1 MDWAVEKGVTD
12 GTTPTTFSPDAVC
25 TRGQAVTFL
34 WRAMGSPKP
43 TSAKNPFTDIKADAY
58 YYEAVLW
65 AVEKG
70 ITDGMTPTTFE
81 PETTVNRGQAV
92 TFIHRAAGTPTAVH
106 KDVFT
111 DVAEGAYYHNAVLWA
126 VSKSITDGMTPST
139 FAPNGGCTRGQI
151 VTFLYRWQV
160 TK

>member
-1 MDWAVEKGVTD
+1 M
-12 GTTPTTFSPDAVC
+12 
-25 TRGQAVTFL
+25 
-34 WRAMGSPKP
+34 
-43 TSAKNPFTDIKADAY
+43 
-58 YYEAVLW
+58 
-65 AVEKG
+65 
-70 ITDGMTPTTFE
+70 
-81 PETTVNRGQAV
+81 
-92 TFIHRAAGTPTAVH
+92 H